1 FVYRDKLWEGADLLS
16 VGVASFGQIGGVHY
30 QNHADFD
37 PYVSQIETGQLP
49 IHRALTPNDDER
61 LIREFI
67 LQLKLGHLS
76 LSYSQ
81 KKFDVAPVK
90 RFAEPL
96 QRLKDWGF
104 LSVEGDRVLLN
115 REGLLQVDRL
125 LHEFFL
131 PQHRTS
137 RYV

>member
-1 FVYRDKLWEGADLLS
+1 
-16 VGVASFGQIGGVHY
+16 VHY
-30 QNHADFD
+30 QNHADFE
-37 PYVSQIETGQLP
+37 PYVTRVNAGELP
-49 IHRALTPNDDER
+49 IYRALTPNDDER
-61 LIREFI
+61 FIREFI
-67 LQLKLGHLS
+67 LQLKLGRLR
-76 LSYSQ
+76 LSYF
-81 KKFDVAPVK
+81 KNKFGVEPEQ

-104 LSVEGDRVLLN
+104 LSIEGDRVLLN

-131 PQHRTS
+131 PEHRTS